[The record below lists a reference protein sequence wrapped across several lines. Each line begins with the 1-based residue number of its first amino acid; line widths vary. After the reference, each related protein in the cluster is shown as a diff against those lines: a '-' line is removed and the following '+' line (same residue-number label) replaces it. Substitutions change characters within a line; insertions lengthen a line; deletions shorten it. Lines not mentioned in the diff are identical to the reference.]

1 MPAFMPPT
9 VAQVL
14 VILVPCYAVAYATDK
29 MVYVVPT
36 LAAALVLSRALTL
49 KTDDDHDGEGDDAEG
64 EGDGNGNDAGSG
76 VSGGMGTGQGCMTF
90 PCLPLFVRKIRI

>member
-9 VAQVL
+9 VAQLL
-14 VILVPCYAVAYATDK
+14 VILVPGYAVAYATDK

-36 LAAALVLSRALTL
+36 LAAALVLSRAVTL

-64 EGDGNGNDAGSG
+64 EGNGNGDDAGSG
-76 VSGGMGTGQGCMTF
+76 ASGDRLRPGDKPAEDCRPAT
-90 PCLPLFVRKIRI
+90 

>member
-29 MVYVVPT
+29 VVYVVPT
-36 LAAALVLSRALTL
+36 LAAAPVLSRALTL
-49 KTDDDHDGEGDDAEG
+49 KTDDDHDGQGDDAEG

-76 VSGGMGTGQGCMTF
+76 ASGGMGTGQGA
-90 PCLPLFVRKIRI
+90 

>member
-1 MPAFMPPT
+1 MTAFMPPT

-14 VILVPCYAVAYATDK
+14 VIIVPCYAVAYATDK

-49 KTDDDHDGEGDDAEG
+49 KTDEDHDGEGDDAEG
-64 EGDGNGNDAGSG
+64 EGDGNGKDAGSG
-76 VSGGMGTGQGCMTF
+76 ASGGIGIGQGA
-90 PCLPLFVRKIRI
+90 

>member
-14 VILVPCYAVAYATDK
+14 VILVPCYAVAYATGK
-29 MVYVVPT
+29 TVYVVPT

-49 KTDDDHDGEGDDAEG
+49 KTDDDHHGEGDDAEG
-64 EGDGNGNDAGSG
+64 EGDSNGNDAGSG
-76 VSGGMGTGQGCMTF
+76 ASGGIGIGQGA
-90 PCLPLFVRKIRI
+90 

>member
-1 MPAFMPPT
+1 MPPP
-9 VAQVL
+9 VAQVHA
-14 VILVPCYAVAYATDK
+14 ILVLCYAVAYANDK

-36 LAAALVLSRALTL
+36 LAAALVLSRALIL

-76 VSGGMGTGQGCMTF
+76 ASGGMGTGQGA
-90 PCLPLFVRKIRI
+90 

>member
-14 VILVPCYAVAYATDK
+14 VILVPCYAVAYATD
-29 MVYVVPT
+29 MMLYVVPT

-49 KTDDDHDGEGDDAEG
+49 KTDDDHDGDGADAEG
-64 EGDGNGNDAGSG
+64 EGDGNSNDAGSG
-76 VSGGMGTGQGCMTF
+76 ASGGMGTGQGA
-90 PCLPLFVRKIRI
+90 

>member
-9 VAQVL
+9 VARVL
-14 VILVPCYAVAYATDK
+14 VILVPCSAFAHATDK
-29 MVYVVPT
+29 MVDMVPT

-76 VSGGMGTGQGCMTF
+76 ASEGMGIGQGA
-90 PCLPLFVRKIRI
+90 

>member
-14 VILVPCYAVAYATDK
+14 VILVPCYAVAYATEK
-29 MVYVVPT
+29 TVYVVPT

-49 KTDDDHDGEGDDAEG
+49 KATDDHDGEGDDAEV
-64 EGDGNGNDAGSG
+64 EGGGNGNDAGSG
-76 VSGGMGTGQGCMTF
+76 ASGGMGAGQGA
-90 PCLPLFVRKIRI
+90 

>member
-9 VAQVL
+9 AAQVI
-14 VILVPCYAVAYATDK
+14 VILLPCYAVAYATDK

-49 KTDDDHDGEGDDAEG
+49 KTDDDHDGEGDDAEV
-64 EGDGNGNDAGSG
+64 ESDGNGNDAGSG
-76 VSGGMGTGQGCMTF
+76 ASGGMGTGQGA
-90 PCLPLFVRKIRI
+90 